1 MANEPLIQHSRMLS
15 ITIGYNGEYNRTPIE
30 KQIFKNNTATFDIDE
45 KISKID
51 REWLSAVFMLSGADL
66 NPMDASNRYFSS
78 AELKF
83 TDTTMGGNLGIN
95 SRPQFTRYCDIR
107 ARGRRSDRKKVT
119 IQEKGSFGMGEY
131 YSEAIDDNSL
141 NLFLEFGVPKFNSL
155 FNFFSRSI
163 DPQASIIARTGSP
176 SIAYDVGNIAGKAAV
191 FLMLPVISLT
201 IWGIKAAADVVFGDN
216 PFNYYYLNPTMHTY
230 WATVNSIVMQM
241 TTELGILIPTFMPE
255 KTSNGIG
262 MPMKIDQ
269 EDLKEMHKIMPD
281 IIGSSN
287 YIDAFAIAT
296 RAQAMA
302 NKQLDLEKRMYES
315 YVDNEDGA
323 KKYIESTV
331 GTLVPNETGRSF
343 NSWLAD
349 VLKDENGNSDGLFQ
363 AKDPNATTSASDTP
377 QTIDEQTILSKIDEA
392 TNNYKETEEEKSE
405 GWFKKFGKY
414 FNSARLGGGG
424 HAIFKVDYVG
434 SINES
439 FSNSVTDVPAA
450 SFINSIGKT
459 AKEIKFSLAGGNIVG
474 GMGNVVEGAKNVATG
489 VLDGATFGLSSS
501 LATLFGDAFIDVP
514 KMWDDSTVSLPRL
527 NYTMQLISPYGNIMS
542 QLQNIYIPLAMIL
555 AGALPLA
562 TGKNSYTSPF
572 ICKAFLKGMHNV
584 QLGMITD
591 LSITRG
597 TSNLAF
603 NKQKRVL
610 AIDVNFSITD
620 FSQLMTAPID
630 NSMFGVG
637 INSGL
642 DDNNVF
648 GRYIATLASRD
659 LLTDMYTLPKAKI
672 RLSRLKYKLDQN
684 LSASFW
690 AFRAGN
696 FAYDVVGWAFADKS
710 LSLVDKN

>member
-1 MANEPLIQHSRMLS
+1 MAEQFIQHSRML
-15 ITIGYNGEYNRTPIE
+15 TIGTRAGEE
-30 KQIFKNNTATFDIDE
+30 KQIFKNNTATFDKDE
-45 KISKID
+45 RISRID
-51 REWLSAVFMLSGADL
+51 REWLRSVFMISGADL
-66 NPMDASNRYFSS
+66 DPMDAANRYFSS

-107 ARGRRSDRKKVT
+107 AKGRRSDRKKVN

-163 DPQASIIARTGSP
+163 DPQAAIIARTGSP
-176 SIAYDVGNIAGKAAV
+176 SLAYDVGKIAGKAAV
-191 FLMLPVISLT
+191 FLMLPVISVT
-201 IWGIKAAADVVFGDN
+201 IWGIKAVVDVVLGDN

-230 WATVNSIVMQM
+230 WATVNTIVMQM
-241 TTELGILIPTFMPE
+241 TTELGILIPFFMPE
-255 KTSNGIG
+255 KTTNGIG

-269 EDLKEMHKIMPD
+269 EDLKEMHAIMPD
-281 IIGSSN
+281 LIGPNN

-302 NKQLDLEKRMYES
+302 NNQLKLEKDMYES
-315 YVDNEDGA
+315 FVDSEDGA
-323 KKYIESTV
+323 RAYIDSTA
-331 GTLVPNETGRSF
+331 GTVVNNERGRSF
-343 NSWLAD
+343 NQWMSDLM
-349 VLKDENGNSDGLFQ
+349 KDSDGMFQ
-363 AKDPNATTSASDTP
+363 AKDPKQQTTATTPTNV
-377 QTIDEQTILSKIDEA
+377 DEQTIMSKVDEA
-392 TNNYKETEEEKSE
+392 TNNYKETEDEKSE

-414 FNSARLGGGG
+414 FNSAILGGGA

-434 SINES
+434 SVNES

-450 SFINSIGKT
+450 SFINSIGKS
-459 AKEIKFSLAGGNIVG
+459 AKEIKFSLAGGNIIG
-474 GMGNVVEGAKNVATG
+474 GTDNVVEAAKNVAIG
-489 VLDGATFGLSSS
+489 ALDGATFGLSSS

-514 KMWDDSTVSLPRL
+514 KMWDDSSVSLPRL
-527 NYTMQLISPYGNIMS
+527 SYTMQLISPYGNTMS

-610 AIDVNFSITD
+610 AIDVSFSITD

-630 NSMFGVG
+630 NSMFGMG

-672 RLSRLKYKLDQN
+672 RLSRLKFKIDQN
-684 LSASFW
+684 LSPSFW
-690 AFRAGN
+690 AFRTGN
-696 FAYDVVGWAFADKS
+696 FIYDVAGWAFADKT
-710 LSLVDKN
+710 LTLTEKN

>member
-1 MANEPLIQHSRMLS
+1 MAEQFIQHSRML
-15 ITIGYNGEYNRTPIE
+15 TIGTRSGED
-30 KQIFKNNTATFDIDE
+30 KQIFKNNTATFDKDE

-51 REWLSAVFMLSGADL
+51 REWLRAVFMLSGADL
-66 NPMDASNRYFSS
+66 NPMDAANRYFSS

-83 TDTTMGGNLGIN
+83 TDTTMGGNLGVN

-107 ARGRRSDRKKVT
+107 SKGRRSDRKKVT

-141 NLFLEFGVPKFNSL
+141 NLYLEFGVPKFNSL

-163 DPQASIIARTGSP
+163 DPQASIIARTGS
-176 SIAYDVGNIAGKAAV
+176 SSLMYDVGKIAGKAAV
-191 FLMLPVISLT
+191 FLMLPVISVT
-201 IWGIKAAADVVFGDN
+201 IWGIKALVDIVVGDS

-241 TTELGILIPTFMPE
+241 TTELGILIPSFMPE
-255 KTSNGIG
+255 KTTNGIG

-281 IIGSSN
+281 VIGSDN

-302 NKQLDLEKRMYES
+302 NNQLDLERKMYES
-315 YVDNEDGA
+315 FIDSEEGA
-323 KKYIESTV
+323 KSYISTTV
-331 GTLVPNETGRSF
+331 GTVVKDERGRSF
-343 NSWLAD
+343 NQWMSDLMRD
-349 VLKDENGNSDGLFQ
+349 SDGLFQ
-363 AKDPNATTSASDTP
+363 AKDPNSPEATTTTSPT
-377 QTIDEQTILSKIDEA
+377 TIDEQTILSKVDEA
-392 TNNYKETEEEKSE
+392 TNNYKETEDEKSE

-434 SINES
+434 SVNES

-459 AKEIKFSLAGGNIVG
+459 AKEVKFSLVGGNIIG
-474 GMGNVVEGAKNVATG
+474 GTDNVVEGVKNVATG

-501 LATLFGDAFIDVP
+501 LSVLFGDAYIDVP
-514 KMWDDSTVSLPRL
+514 KMWDDSSVSLPRL
-527 NYTMQLISPYGNIMS
+527 SYNMQLISPYGNVMS

-610 AIDVNFSITD
+610 AIDVSFSITD

-630 NSMFGVG
+630 NSMFGMG

-672 RLSRLKYKLDQN
+672 RLSRLRYKLDQN

-690 AFRAGN
+690 AFRGGN
-696 FAYDVVGWAFADKS
+696 FAYDLVGWAFADKS
-710 LSLVDKN
+710 LSLTEKN

>member
-1 MANEPLIQHSRMLS
+1 MAEQFIQHSRML
-15 ITIGYNGEYNRTPIE
+15 TIGTRAGEE
-30 KQIFKNNTATFDIDE
+30 KQIFKNNTATFDKDE
-45 KISKID
+45 RISRID
-51 REWLSAVFMLSGADL
+51 REWLRSVFMISGADL
-66 NPMDASNRYFSS
+66 DPMDAANRYFSS

-107 ARGRRSDRKKVT
+107 AKGRRSDRKKVT

-163 DPQASIIARTGSP
+163 DPQASIIARTGSS
-176 SIAYDVGNIAGKAAV
+176 SIAYDVSKIAGKAAV
-191 FLMLPVISLT
+191 FLMLPVISVT
-201 IWGIKAAADVVFGDN
+201 IWGIKALADIVLGDS

-241 TTELGILIPTFMPE
+241 TTELGILIPSFMPE
-255 KTSNGIG
+255 KTTNGIG

-281 IIGSSN
+281 VIGSDN

-302 NKQLDLEKRMYES
+302 NKQLDLEKQIYES
-315 YVDNEDGA
+315 FIDSEEGA
-323 KKYIESTV
+323 KSYVKNTV
-331 GTLVPNETGRSF
+331 GTKVEDMRGRSF
-343 NSWLAD
+343 KQWMESLMGDGEWLYKP
-349 VLKDENGNSDGLFQ
+349 KDDKQ
-363 AKDPNATTSASDTP
+363 KPTATTAPLTL
-377 QTIDEQTILSKIDEA
+377 DEKTILSTVDEA
-392 TNNYKETEEEKSE
+392 TDNYKETEDEKSE

-434 SINES
+434 SVNES

-450 SFINSIGKT
+450 SFINSIGKS

-474 GMGNVVEGAKNVATG
+474 GTDNVVEAAKNVATG
-489 VLDGATFGLSSS
+489 ALDGATFGLSSS

-514 KMWDDSTVSLPRL
+514 KMWDDSSVSLPRL
-527 NYTMQLISPYGNIMS
+527 SYTMQLISPYGNVMS

-610 AIDVNFSITD
+610 AVDVSFSITD

-630 NSMFGVG
+630 NSMFGMG

-672 RLSRLKYKLDQN
+672 RLSRLRYKLDQN

-690 AFRAGN
+690 AFRGGN
-696 FAYDVVGWAFADKS
+696 FAYDVLGWAFANKA
-710 LSLVDKN
+710 LSLTEKN

>member
-1 MANEPLIQHSRMLS
+1 MAEQFIQHSRML
-15 ITIGYNGEYNRTPIE
+15 TIGTRAGEE
-30 KQIFKNNTATFDIDE
+30 KQIFKNNTATFDKDE
-45 KISKID
+45 RISRID
-51 REWLSAVFMLSGADL
+51 REWLKSVFMISGADL
-66 NPMDASNRYFSS
+66 DPMDASNRYFSS

-107 ARGRRSDRKKVT
+107 AKGRRSDRKKVT

-163 DPQASIIARTGSP
+163 DPQAAIIARTGSP
-176 SIAYDVGNIAGKAAV
+176 SLAYDVGKIAGKAAV
-191 FLMLPVISLT
+191 FLMLPVISVT
-201 IWGIKAAADVVFGDN
+201 IWGIKALADIVLGDS

-255 KTSNGIG
+255 KTTNGIG

-269 EDLKEMHKIMPD
+269 EDMKAMHAIMPD
-281 IIGSSN
+281 LIGPDN

-302 NKQLDLEKRMYES
+302 NKQLKLEKDMYES
-315 YVDNEDGA
+315 FIDSEDGA
-323 KKYIESTV
+323 RAYMDSTA
-331 GTLVPNETGRSF
+331 GTVVNDERGRSF
-343 NSWLAD
+343 NQWMSDLM
-349 VLKDENGNSDGLFQ
+349 KDSDGMFQ
-363 AKDPNATTSASDTP
+363 AKDPKQQTTATTPANV
-377 QTIDEQTILSKIDEA
+377 DEQTIMSKVDEV
-392 TNNYKETEEEKSE
+392 TNNYKETEDEKSE

-434 SINES
+434 SVNES

-459 AKEIKFSLAGGNIVG
+459 AKEIKFSLAGGNIIG
-474 GMGNVVEGAKNVATG
+474 GTDNVVEAAKNVATG
-489 VLDGATFGLSSS
+489 ALDGATFGLSSS

-514 KMWDDSTVSLPRL
+514 KMWDDSSVSLPRL
-527 NYTMQLISPYGNIMS
+527 SYTMQLISPYGNTMS

-610 AIDVNFSITD
+610 AVDVSFSITD
-620 FSQLMTAPID
+620 FSQMMTAPID
-630 NSMFGVG
+630 NSMFGMG

-672 RLSRLKYKLDQN
+672 RLSRLKYKIDQN
-684 LSASFW
+684 LSPSFW

-696 FAYDVVGWAFADKS
+696 FAYDVAGWAFADKS
-710 LSLVDKN
+710 LTLNEKN

>member
-1 MANEPLIQHSRMLS
+1 MLT
-15 ITIGYNGEYNRTPIE
+15 ITTGYDGRKPIE
-30 KQIFKNNTATFDIDE
+30 KQIFKNNTATFDKDE
-45 KISKID
+45 KVSKID
-51 REWLSAVFMLSGADL
+51 REWLSAVFMLGGADL
-66 NPMDASNRYFSS
+66 DPIDGANRYFSS

-83 TDTTMGGNLGIN
+83 TDTTMGGNIGIN

-107 ARGRRSDRKKVT
+107 AKGRRSDRKKVT
-119 IQEKGSFGMGEY
+119 VQEKGSFGMGTY

-141 NLFLEFGVPKFNSL
+141 NLFMEFGVPKFNSL

-176 SIAYDVGNIAGKAAV
+176 SIAYSLGNIAGKTAI
-191 FLMLPVISLT
+191 FLMLPVITVS
-201 IWGIKAAADVVFGDN
+201 IWGIKALSDIVLGDS

-230 WATVNSIVMQM
+230 WSTVNSIVMQM

-255 KTSNGIG
+255 KTTNGIG

-269 EDLKEMHKIMPD
+269 EDLKAMHEILPD
-281 IIGSSN
+281 IIGSDN

-302 NKQLDLEKRMYES
+302 NKQLELERKMYES
-315 YVDNEDGA
+315 FVDNDAGA
-323 KKYIESTV
+323 KAYIKNTV
-331 GTLVPNETGRSF
+331 GTVVPNERGRTF
-343 NSWLAD
+343 NKWMEDLM
-349 VLKDENGNSDGLFQ
+349 KDSDPLFQ
-363 AKDPNATTSASDTP
+363 SKVPNKDAPATPPTNTNADDQKTL
-377 QTIDEQTILSKIDEA
+377 LSQVDEA
-392 TNNYKETEEEKSE
+392 TQNYKETESEKEE
-405 GWFKKFGKY
+405 GWTKKFAKY

-439 FSNSVTDVPAA
+439 FSNSVTDVPTA
-450 SFINSIGKT
+450 SILNSIGKT
-459 AKEIKFSLAGGNIVG
+459 AKEMKFSLAGGNIIG
-474 GMGNVVEGAKNVATG
+474 GTDDILAGIKNTITG
-489 VLDGATFGLSSS
+489 GLDGATFGLSNMLS
-501 LATLFGDAFIDVP
+501 TLFGDAYIDVP

-527 NYTMQLISPYGNIMS
+527 NYTMQLISPYGNVIS
-542 QLQNIYIPLAMIL
+542 QLQNIYIPLAMLL

-591 LSITRG
+591 LSVTRG

-610 AIDVNFSITD
+610 AIDVSFSITD
-620 FSQLMTAPID
+620 FSQMMTAPID
-630 NSMFGVG
+630 NSMFGSS

-672 RLSRLKYKLDQN
+672 RLSRLKYNIDKN

-696 FAYDVVGWAFADKS
+696 FAYDLVGFAFADKT
-710 LSLVDKN
+710 LSLTEKN